1 MLSARWVYNTV
12 YGFKML
18 ENSIFHLNID
28 KKVMVEK
35 ITNSTNNFCWK
46 SKTSDT
52 GDQNLLVDQYTGQQ
66 YILVTSILV
75 HQYILD
81 Q

>member
-1 MLSARWVYNTV
+1 MLSVRWVYNTV

-18 ENSIFHLNID
+18 QNSIFHLNID

-46 SKTSDT
+46 SKTSIT
-52 GDQNLLVDQYTGQQ
+52 GHQYTGPPVYTGPVDQYNTGTGASL
-66 YILVTSILV
+66 LVA
-75 HQYILD
+75 
-81 Q
+81 